1 MRKRAGKS
9 SISAFA
15 ALMVFALFTACALC
29 VLLSGVGAYRRL
41 VHDGQEHYAR
51 RTMTQYIAARVQQSG
66 AGACVAAEPFGA
78 GDALVISEEI
88 DGETYLTRVYSY
100 DGWLMELFAHESG
113 EFAPEDGEKL
123 LPAGEMFCD
132 VEDGLLT
139 VTVADAAG
147 TTWELIFAL
156 RGGEGDGL

>member
-9 SISAFA
+9 SISAFV

-41 VHDGQEHYAR
+41 VHEGQEHYAR
-51 RTMTQYIAARVQQSG
+51 RTMNQYIAARVQQSG
-66 AGACVAAEPFGA
+66 AGSCVAAEPFGA

-100 DGWLMELFAHESG
+100 DGWLMELFSLSEG
-113 EFAPEDGEKL
+113 EFSPEDGEKV
-123 LPAGEMFCD
+123 LPASGLNVTQQGDLLIIAVTDGNGENLQLRCTMR
-132 VEDGLLT
+132 G
-139 VTVADAAG
+139 
-147 TTWELIFAL
+147 WE
-156 RGGEGDGL
+156 EMP